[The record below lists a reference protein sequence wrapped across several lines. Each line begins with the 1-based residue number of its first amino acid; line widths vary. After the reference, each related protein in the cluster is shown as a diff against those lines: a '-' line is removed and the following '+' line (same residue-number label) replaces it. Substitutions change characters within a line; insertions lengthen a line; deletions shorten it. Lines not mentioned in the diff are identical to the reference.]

1 MKSHP
6 STTASRPS
14 VPPRLPAHLIRFG
27 LVFFVAGTC
36 IPARANVTPSPLF
49 TDHAV
54 LQRDADV
61 PVWGKADP
69 GEKVTVSFAGQTVTT
84 TADAQGGWSLSLK
97 PIAAGVHDTLKVAGN
112 NVVEWKDVVTGDV
125 WVCSG
130 QSNMGLGVGAV
141 TNAAAEVAAG
151 DEPDIRQFGIPNKA
165 ALEPQPD
172 TFLKSA
178 WQPANPTTV
187 GRFTA
192 AGYFFAREIHKQTG
206 VPIGILHASW
216 GGTRIQPWMSL
227 ETLKEYPGYQKL
239 LEDKKAE
246 IAAWPDRQRQLEEEQ
261 KSWPERAAAA
271 KAAGQPLPPKPWNPG
286 PPDSGRNMHTQ
297 LYNGMINPLTRYRI
311 KGVLWY
317 QGEGN
322 AEGGPAGAAEYTD
335 LLTRL
340 IGGWRK
346 AWNQG
351 DFPFY
356 YAQLPNWNHPGDPSK
371 QSWAFF
377 REGQANVLSVAN
389 TGMAVLIDIGQ
400 SNDIHPKN
408 KQEAGR
414 RLALVALNGSY
425 GKSLVVQGPRMASSR
440 VDGNTIR
447 VAFNDTEKGLV
458 ARGGPAVLGFEL
470 AGKDGKFHPADA
482 KIDKDTVVVS
492 SAQVP
497 GPVFVRYAWTNDPR
511 VNLYNG
517 EGLPAA
523 PFRTDKLNE

>member
-1 MKSHP
+1 MKLKIR
-6 STTASRPS
+6 T
-14 VPPRLPAHLIRFG
+14 RLFISILAGACVSAH
-27 LVFFVAGTC
+27 
-36 IPARANVTPSPLF
+36 ANVTPSPLF

-54 LQRDADV
+54 IQRDTDV

-69 GEKVTVSFAGQTVTT
+69 GEKVTVSFAGQIVCT
-84 TADAQGGWSLSLK
+84 TADAQGAWVLNLK
-97 PIAAGVHDTLKVAGN
+97 PIPAGVHDILKIEGK
-112 NVVEWKDVVTGDV
+112 NVVELKDVVTGDV

-130 QSNMGLGVGAV
+130 QSNMGFALGSVI
-141 TNAAAEVAAG
+141 NAAAEVAAAN
-151 DEPDIRQFGIPNKA
+151 EPDIRHFGIPNKPS
-165 ALEPQPD
+165 LDPQPD
-172 TFLKSA
+172 TFVKAA
-178 WQPANPTTV
+178 WLPANNPATV
-187 GRFTA
+187 WRFTA
-192 AGYFFAREIHKQTG
+192 VGYFFAREIHKETG

-227 ETLKEYPGYQKL
+227 ETLKEYSGYQRML
-239 LEDKKAE
+239 DDKKAE
-246 IAAWPDRQRQLEEEQ
+246 IAAWPERKRQLEEEQ

-297 LYNGMINPLTRYRI
+297 LYNGMIHPLTRYRI

-346 AWNQG
+346 TWNQG

-414 RLALVALNGSY
+414 RFALVALNGTY
-425 GKSLVVQGPRMASSR
+425 GKSVVAQGPRAASSR
-440 VDGNTIR
+440 VEGNTIR
-447 VAFNDTEKGLV
+447 VTFTHAEKGLV
-458 ARGGPAVLGFEL
+458 AKGGPAVLGFEL
-470 AGKDGKFHPADA
+470 AGKDGKFQAAEA
-482 KIDKDTVVVS
+482 KIDHDTVVVS
-492 SAQVP
+492 SVQVP
-497 GPVFVRYAWTNDPR
+497 APAFVRYAWTNDPK

-523 PFRTDKLNE
+523 PFRTDK